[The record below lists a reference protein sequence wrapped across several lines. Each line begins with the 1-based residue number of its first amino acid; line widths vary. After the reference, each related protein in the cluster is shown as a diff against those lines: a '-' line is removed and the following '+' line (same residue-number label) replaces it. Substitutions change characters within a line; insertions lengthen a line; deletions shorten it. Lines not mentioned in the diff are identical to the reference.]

1 MSRLAILLA
10 FLLFGCTTQSSI
22 QQRVARLHV
31 NMTVDEVVDLLGK
44 PTATSNNGAL
54 VIYEYRFS
62 PDHPLAL
69 HENSPPTTSY
79 YVIVG
84 RDNRVRSFGPN

>member
-1 MSRLAILLA
+1 MNRLALLFA
-10 FLLFGCTTQSSI
+10 LLLFGCATPSSI

-31 NMTVDEVVDLLGK
+31 NMTVDELTDLLGK

-54 VIYEYRFS
+54 IIYEYRFS

-69 HENSPPTTSY
+69 QENSPPTTSY